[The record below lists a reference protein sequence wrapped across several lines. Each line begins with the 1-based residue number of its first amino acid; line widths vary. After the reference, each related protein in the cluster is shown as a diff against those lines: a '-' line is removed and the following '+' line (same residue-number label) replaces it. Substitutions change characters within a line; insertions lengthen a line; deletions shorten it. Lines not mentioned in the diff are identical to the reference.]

1 MAPLNEPSS
10 EKAGFQT
17 RTSAD
22 EARVLRLV
30 SAVSRTLPGALSRAL
45 GLSVLT
51 GLTEGVGTLLLIPLL
66 AGVGLDVS
74 NGGIGRLASFVTST
88 LRGIGIV
95 PSLGPVLTMYVLVV
109 TAQALL
115 SRQQLIASLSLEHR
129 FVAAMR
135 RQLYSAVARAQ
146 WSYQHSLR
154 PSDISHVLIHELD
167 RVGVA
172 TSQLLLTATSSVVA
186 IVYLVIALRVSPLM
200 TMLVTGAGAM
210 VLLALSGRVRRSGT
224 RGEAVSD
231 ETRQLFATVSE
242 HLGAMRLVKSL
253 GFEQRQ
259 VEAVARTADRIA
271 DAQANAVRLHA
282 GSRTTLEVGGVVSL
296 ALLLYA
302 GLTWFRLDAGGVI
315 LLLYVFARLMPR
327 LSALQQSAQH
337 VAHYLPSFAAVELL
351 QVSADAEREQLADEG
366 VVAAP
371 VTAGFRFEHVSYTH
385 RGKPEPAVRD
395 ISFEIPA
402 SGFIAIVGSS
412 GSGKSTIADLACGL
426 LRPQTGQIIVDGNTL
441 DDRTLLQWRRSV
453 AYVEQDSF
461 LFNDTIRANLQWILP
476 GASDDQMHAALELA
490 SAGFVFEF
498 PEGVSTSVGDRG
510 SQLSGGERQRLALA
524 RALLRK
530 PRLLVLDEPTSALDP
545 VNEARVL
552 DAIERLA
559 GQITIVLITHRMA
572 AVRRA
577 GTILVVEDGRLVEG
591 GDWST
596 LSRQRTGRFR
606 ALCEAQH
613 VALAASDTQQ
623 PSA

>member
-1 MAPLNEPSS
+1 MTPSTTPDP
-10 EKAGFQT
+10 G
-17 RTSAD
+17 TSSN

-30 SAVSRTLPGALSRAL
+30 SVVSRALPGALSRAL

-51 GLTEGVGTLLLIPLL
+51 GFTEGAGTLLLIPLL
-66 AGVGLDVS
+66 ASVGLDVS
-74 NGGIGRLASFVTST
+74 NGGVGRLASFVTGT
-88 LRGIGIV
+88 LRSFGIA
-95 PSLGPVLTMYVLVV
+95 PSLGPVLALYVAVV

-115 SRQQLIASLSLEHR
+115 SRRQLMASLALEHR

-135 RQLYSAVARAQ
+135 KQVYAAIARAQ
-146 WSYQHSLR
+146 WSYQNSLR
-154 PSDISHVLIHELD
+154 QSDVAHVLIHELD

-172 TSQLLLTATSSVVA
+172 TSQLLLTAASSVLA
-186 IVYLVIALRVSPLM
+186 LVYVVIALRVSPLM
-200 TMLVTGAGAM
+200 TMMVTGAGAV
-210 VLLALSGRVRRSGT
+210 VLAALSGRVRRSGT

-253 GFEQRQ
+253 GFERRQ
-259 VEAVARTADRIA
+259 IGSVARTADRIA

-282 GSRTTLEVGGVVSL
+282 GSRTTLEIGGVVSL

-302 GLTWFRLDAGGVI
+302 GLTWLHLDAGGVI

-337 VAHYLPSFAAVELL
+337 VAHYLPSFAAVESLL
-351 QVSADAEREQLADEG
+351 AGADAERERLLDE
-366 VVAAP
+366 VTEAAEM
-371 VTAGFRFEHVSYTH
+371 TGSFRFEHVWYTH
-385 RGKPEPAVRD
+385 RGKLEAAVRD
-395 ISFEIPA
+395 VSFEIPA
-402 SGFIAIVGSS
+402 RGFIAIVGPS

-426 LRPQTGQIIVDGNTL
+426 LRPQIGRIVVDGNAL
-441 DDRTLLQWRRSV
+441 DERMLLQWRRSV

-461 LFNDTIRANLQWILP
+461 LFNDTIQANLQWILP
-476 GASDDQMHAALELA
+476 GASDDQMREALGLA
-490 SAGFVFEF
+490 SAGFVFEL
-498 PEGVSTSVGDRG
+498 PHGLSTMVGDRG
-510 SQLSGGERQRLALA
+510 SHLSGGERQRLALA

-613 VALAASDTQQ
+613 VALAASDTGQ

>member
-1 MAPLNEPSS
+1 MAPQG
-10 EKAGFQT
+10 AQA
-17 RTSAD
+17 RASA
-22 EARVLRLV
+22 EGSRVLRLV
-30 SAVSRTLPGALSRAL
+30 SVVSRALPGALTRAL
-45 GLSVLT
+45 ALSVLT
-51 GLTEGVGTLLLIPLL
+51 GLTEGAGTLLLIPLL

-74 NGGIGRLASFVTST
+74 NGGVGRLARLVSGA
-88 LRGIGIV
+88 LRGVGIV
-95 PSLGPVLTMYVLVV
+95 PSLGPVLTLYVAVV
-109 TAQALL
+109 TAQSLL
-115 SRQQLIASLSLEHR
+115 SRQQLMASLSLEHR
-129 FVAAMR
+129 FVASTR
-135 RQLYSAVARAQ
+135 KQLYASVARAQ

-154 PSDISHVLIHELD
+154 PSDIAHVLIHELD

-172 TSQLLLTATSSVVA
+172 TSQLLLTATSGVVA
-186 IVYLVIALRVSPLM
+186 LVYLVIALRVSPLM
-200 TMLVTGAGAM
+200 TLLVTAAGAI
-210 VLLALSGRVRRSGT
+210 VLLALRGRVRRSGT
-224 RGEAVSD
+224 GGEAVSD
-231 ETRQLFATVSE
+231 GTRQLFATVSE

-253 GFEQRQ
+253 GFEGRQ
-259 VEAVARTADRIA
+259 VESVARSADRIA

-282 GSRTTLEVGGVVSL
+282 GSRTTLEIGGVVSL

-302 GLTWFRLDAGGVI
+302 GLTWFRLETGGVI

-327 LSALQQSAQH
+327 LSALQQSTQH
-337 VAHYLPSFAAVELL
+337 VAHYLPSFAAVESL
-351 QVSADAEREQLADEG
+351 QVSADAEREQLVEE
-366 VVAAP
+366 AAI
-371 VTAGFRFEHVSYTH
+371 TAPLTVGFRFEHVSYTH

-395 ISFEIPA
+395 VSFEIPA
-402 SGFIAIVGSS
+402 RGFVAIVGPS

-426 LRPQTGQIIVDGNTL
+426 LRPQNGQIAVDGTPL

-476 GASDDQMHAALELA
+476 GASDDQLNAALELA
-490 SAGFVFEF
+490 SAGFVFDF
-498 PEGVSTSVGDRG
+498 PEGLSTVVGDRG
-510 SQLSGGERQRLALA
+510 SRLSGGERQRLALA
-524 RALLRK
+524 RALLRN

-596 LSRQRTGRFR
+596 LSRKRAGRFR

-613 VALAASDTQQ
+613 VPLAASDTQQ